1 MDSGSAY
8 GTAMEDGDIWRAM
21 VTGEATRLRSEEN
34 YLKTR
39 VILVQDALL
48 SHLITK
54 CSPGVFGLA

>member
-8 GTAMEDGDIWRAM
+8 GTATEDGGIWRAV
-21 VTGEATRLRSEEN
+21 VTGEATRRRSEEN